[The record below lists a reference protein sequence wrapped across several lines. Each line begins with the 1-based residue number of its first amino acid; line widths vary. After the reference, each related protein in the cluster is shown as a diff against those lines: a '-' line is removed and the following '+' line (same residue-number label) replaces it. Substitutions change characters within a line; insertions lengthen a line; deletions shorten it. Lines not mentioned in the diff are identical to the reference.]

1 MQEKRKYIRI
11 QAPVVVTYKMGGKT
25 PATKKTITK
34 DFSEGGIRFPVYE
47 KLKIGT
53 PLELYVETP
62 FDTMPIAARGQ
73 VVWISALSTK
83 EGREIYDVGVKF
95 TKMQT
100 FDQKR
105 MVQTAR
111 HFLSMGKK
119 YRSA

>member
-11 QAPVVVTYKMGGKT
+11 EAPVVVTYKMGGEK
-25 PATKKTITK
+25 PVTKKTITK
-34 DFSEGGIRFPVYE
+34 NFSEGGIRFPVYE
-47 KLKIGT
+47 RLKLGT
-53 PLELYVETP
+53 PLELYIETP
-62 FDTMPIAARGQ
+62 FDTMPIAAKGQ
-73 VVWISALSTK
+73 IVWVSALSTK

-119 YRSA
+119 YRAG